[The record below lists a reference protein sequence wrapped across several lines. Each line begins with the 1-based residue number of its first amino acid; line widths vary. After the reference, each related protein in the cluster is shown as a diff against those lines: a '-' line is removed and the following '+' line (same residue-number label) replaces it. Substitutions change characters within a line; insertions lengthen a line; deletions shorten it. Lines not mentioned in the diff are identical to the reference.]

1 MRFEVPVNLLKLK
14 KMKSK
19 KIDCV
24 ALMRRIRDK
33 HYAEYE
39 KNPSLRK
46 KRLEAI
52 RKKYGIKETEMQA
65 GH

>member
-1 MRFEVPVNLLKLK
+1 
-14 KMKSK
+14 MKSK